1 MNTQI
6 YKLPFNENRGIKEYK
21 YFVHIIIKIF
31 SIKGLCYLMFG
42 AETKRSLLPSQVTG
56 IDTVKALFV
65 RSFTDKLTMNY
76 MDDEQLVKIY
86 IKDQLKDLF
95 YQLDDMK

>member
-1 MNTQI
+1 MI
-6 YKLPFNENRGIKEYK
+6 SFNLNSA
-21 YFVHIIIKIF
+21 F
-31 SIKGLCYLMFG
+31 
-42 AETKRSLLPSQVTG
+42 P
-56 IDTVKALFV
+56 
-65 RSFTDKLTMNY
+65 DKLTMNY

>member
-1 MNTQI
+1 
-6 YKLPFNENRGIKEYK
+6 
-21 YFVHIIIKIF
+21 
-31 SIKGLCYLMFG
+31 MFG
-42 AETKRSLLPSQVTG
+42 PETKRTLLPSQVTG

-65 RSFTDKLTMNY
+65 RSFPERLTMGY
-76 MDDEQLVKIY
+76 LDDEQSVKIY